1 MEHNWKGAFHG
12 HATVGYPALGAAAR
26 TGTGPRPR
34 PAARRARA
42 LRGAVEDR
50 RWGISPC
57 SGARRLVEAARS
69 RYRLRL
75 AGPLSDPRPGR
86 AERPPARRITPD
98 PASTSRR
105 GPSASQPWGGGGTSR
120 RGGERSRNRNWP

>member
-50 RWGISPC
+50 RWGFSPC
-57 SGARRLVEAARS
+57 SGAMRLVEAARS
-69 RYRLRL
+69 RYRLLL
-75 AGPLSDPRPGR
+75 AGPLSDRQPGR
-86 AERPPARRITPD
+86 AERPPARRPPPG
-98 PASTSRR
+98 PASTSLR
-105 GPSASQPWGGGGTSR
+105 GTSASRKWAR
-120 RGGERSRNRNWP
+120 AC